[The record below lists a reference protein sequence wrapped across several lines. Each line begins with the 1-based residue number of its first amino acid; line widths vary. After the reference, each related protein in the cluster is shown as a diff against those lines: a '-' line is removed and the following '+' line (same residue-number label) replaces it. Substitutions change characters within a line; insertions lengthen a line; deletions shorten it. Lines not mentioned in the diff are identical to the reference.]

1 MSFREI
7 MVYLDLH
14 DLDAVQRTTE
24 FAVQLSSLVKAR
36 LCGLIIDDQIPEPAI
51 FAVTEH
57 LIREESEY
65 QTAAKRAQ
73 EIFQAAA
80 NQGGTQSDTMF
91 KPCTHAQLPAIIA
104 ESVRL
109 FDCSIVPAMNPTSE
123 LGTKVIEE
131 LIFESGRPLIVLPTE
146 RPFEYSPEI
155 VFVAWD
161 GSRPAARAVH
171 DAIPI
176 LQQAALTEII
186 TVTGEK
192 QLNRIP
198 SGEDLVKHLG
208 AHNIRARSGSIRY
221 EGGSLGEQ
229 LMTAARRF
237 DAGMLVMGAYGHSR
251 VRQII
256 FGGATRSVI
265 KSPLLP
271 VFLSY

>member
-1 MSFREI
+1 MSFQEI
-7 MVYLDLH
+7 MVCLGPR
-14 DLDAVQRTTE
+14 DLDAVQHTSE
-24 FAVQLSSLVKAR
+24 FSVQLSSLVKAR
-36 LCGLIIDDQIPEPAI
+36 LCGLIIDDQVPEPAI

-73 EIFQAAA
+73 EIFQAATK
-80 NQGGTQSDTMF
+80 QGGTQSDAMF
-91 KPCTHAQLPAIIA
+91 KPFIQAELPGIIA
-104 ESVRL
+104 KSARL
-109 FDCSIVPAMNPTSE
+109 YDCSIVPAMNPTSE

-131 LIFESGRPLIVLPTE
+131 LIFESGRPLIVLPAE
-146 RPFEYSPEI
+146 GSFKHSPEI

-192 QLNRIP
+192 PLSQIP
-198 SGEDLVKHLG
+198 SGEDLVKHL
-208 AHNIRARSGSIRY
+208 AFHNVRARSGSIRY
-221 EGGSLGEQ
+221 EGGSLGDQ

-237 DAGMLVMGAYGHSR
+237 DAGMLVMGAYRHSR
-251 VRQII
+251 IREII

-271 VFLSY
+271 IFLSY

>member
-7 MVYLDLH
+7 MVYLDPH

-36 LCGLIIDDQIPEPAI
+36 LCGLIIDAQIPEPAV

-73 EIFQAAA
+73 KIFQAATK
-80 NQGGTQSDTMF
+80 QGGPQSDTMF
-91 KPCTHAQLPAIIA
+91 KSFTQAELPAIIA
-104 ESVRL
+104 ESARL
-109 FDCSIVPAMNPTSE
+109 YDCSIVPAMNSTSE
-123 LGTKVIEE
+123 LGAKVIEE
-131 LIFESGRPLIVLPTE
+131 LIFESGRPLIVLPAE
-146 RPFEYSPEI
+146 GPFKYSPEI

-176 LQQAALTEII
+176 LQQAALAEII

-192 QLNRIP
+192 QLKPDSERRRP
-198 SGEDLVKHLG
+198 GEPFKNSQYQGPQWQHQ
-208 AHNIRARSGSIRY
+208 IRRR
-221 EGGSLGEQ
+221 L
-229 LMTAARRF
+229 ARRAVN
-237 DAGMLVMGAYGHSR
+237 D
-251 VRQII
+251 
-256 FGGATRSVI
+256 GGAAI
-265 KSPLLP
+265 
-271 VFLSY
+271 

>member
-1 MSFREI
+1 MW
-7 MVYLDLH
+7 
-14 DLDAVQRTTE
+14 
-24 FAVQLSSLVKAR
+24 
-36 LCGLIIDDQIPEPAI
+36 LIIDDQIPEPAV

-65 QTAAKRAQ
+65 LTAAKRTQ

-80 NQGGTQSDTMF
+80 KQGGTQSDTMF
-91 KPCTHAQLPAIIA
+91 KPFTQAELPAIIA
-104 ESVRL
+104 ESARL
-109 FDCSIVPAMNPTSE
+109 YDCSIVPAKKPISE

-131 LIFESGRPLIVLPTE
+131 LIFESGRPLIVLPAE
-146 RPFEYSPEI
+146 GPFKYSSEI

-176 LQQAALTEII
+176 LQQAALAEII

-192 QLNRIP
+192 QLDRIP
-198 SGEDLVKHLG
+198 SGEDLVNHLRT
-208 AHNIRARSGSIRY
+208 HNIRARSGSIRY

-251 VRQII
+251 VREII

-271 VFLSY
+271 VFLSC

>member
-1 MSFREI
+1 MNFQEI
-7 MVYLDLH
+7 MVCLDPH
-14 DLDAVQRTTE
+14 DLDAVQHTSE
-24 FAVQLSSLVKAR
+24 FSVQLSSLVKAR

-51 FAVTEH
+51 FVVTEH

-65 QTAAKRAQ
+65 QTAAKRAK
-73 EIFQAAA
+73 EIFQGATK
-80 NQGGTQSDTMF
+80 QGGHQSDTMF
-91 KPCTHAQLPAIIA
+91 KSFTQAELPAIIA
-104 ESVRL
+104 ESARL
-109 FDCSIVPAMNPTSE
+109 YDCSIVPAMNSTSE

-131 LIFESGRPLIVLPTE
+131 LIFESGRPLIVLPE
-146 RPFEYSPEI
+146 GPFKYSPEI

-176 LQQAALTEII
+176 LQQAALAEII

-198 SGEDLVKHLG
+198 SGEDLVNHLRT
-208 AHNIRARSGSIRY
+208 HNIRARSGSIRY

-251 VRQII
+251 VREII

>member
-1 MSFREI
+1 MREDGRT
-7 MVYLDLH
+7 LDGTNSRWRLGVAPC
-14 DLDAVQRTTE
+14 LE
-24 FAVQLSSLVKAR
+24 LLVDSPTYFAR
-36 LCGLIIDDQIPEPAI
+36 L
-51 FAVTEH
+51 
-57 LIREESEY
+57 
-65 QTAAKRAQ
+65 
-73 EIFQAAA
+73 
-80 NQGGTQSDTMF
+80 QG
-91 KPCTHAQLPAIIA
+91 P
-104 ESVRL
+104 
-109 FDCSIVPAMNPTSE
+109 VPA
-123 LGTKVIEE
+123 
-131 LIFESGRPLIVLPTE
+131 E
-146 RPFEYSPEI
+146 RSLKYSPEI

-161 GSRPAARAVH
+161 GSRPAARAIH

-192 QLNRIP
+192 QLSRLP
-198 SGEDLVKHLG
+198 SGEDLVKHL
-208 AHNIRARSGSIRY
+208 ASHNVRARSGSIRY

-251 VRQII
+251 VREII